1 MMVEVVVVATTFG
14 GDDEG
19 DSGNGGDNDIDA
31 SGGDGNNVSGNG
43 NGGDND
49 NNKISDVGGRDSDS
63 N

>member
-1 MMVEVVVVATTFG
+1 MVT
-14 GDDEG
+14 
-19 DSGNGGDNDIDA
+19 